1 MGKDAIVEVF
11 GKFAVELEG
20 EVVMFDDRS
29 AAETAVIM
37 AENAEEIEAR
47 AGAYCE
53 ARGLVDKN
61 AAAKTRII
69 SDFLAFE
76 ATLVDT
82 PEDEDLKCDP
92 A

>member
-1 MGKDAIVEVF
+1 MGKGIVEVF

-20 EVVMFDDRS
+20 EVVMFEDKS
-29 AAETAVIM
+29 AAETALIM
-37 AENAEEIEAR
+37 AEKSEEIEAR

-76 ATLVDT
+76 ATLGS
-82 PEDEDLKCDP
+82 DEDAPEP
-92 A
+92 AVE